1 MRRAFTLLELLTVVS
16 IMALLGVA
24 STGGYH
30 ALVRGMSERGAVAG
44 ASALLRGAKERALID
59 RVPTAVFCYNRMLRA
74 AGGTEQ
80 ANAVVVG
87 EMVAIRRA
95 GRVSAVRGDFIFDEF
110 GDFAGQQQTEDE
122 GDLKKSGG
130 RRLYRFGGGKMSDM
144 RYSIV
149 AEGGYESD
157 SEQVFTFTHGTT
169 NIHLCAYYNLKKSD
183 REPSA
188 WKAGHAYGFEFA
200 SFQLPAGFIFGTD
213 IPTEVGR
220 ITTPKVMYFDPEED
234 DKPKIEVYSTRPD
247 SGGGLKRGRKAGEA
261 RADDTAV

>member
-1 MRRAFTLLELLTVVS
+1 
-16 IMALLGVA
+16 MALLGVA

-44 ASALLRGAKERALID
+44 AAAVLRGAKERAMID
-59 RVPTAVFCYNRMLRA
+59 RVPTAVFCYNRMLRE

-95 GRVSAVRGDFIFDEF
+95 GRVSDARGDYIYDEF
-110 GDFAGQQQTEDE
+110 GDFSGLGVSDDTQE
-122 GDLKKSGG
+122 LRNSGG
-130 RRLYRFGGGKMSDM
+130 RRLYRFGGGDMTDM

-149 AEGGYESD
+149 AEKGYRDD
-157 SEQVFTFTHGTT
+157 SVHIFSFTRGST
-169 NIHLCAYYNLKKSD
+169 NMSVCAYYNLKKSD

-200 SFQLPAGFIFGTD
+200 TMQLPAGFIFGSD
-213 IPTEVGR
+213 IPPQAGK
-220 ITTPKVMYFDPEED
+220 ITAPKVLYFDPEED
-234 DKPKIEVYSTRPD
+234 DKPSVEIWATRP
-247 SGGGLKRGRKAGEA
+247 SAGGNLEKFRKAGEA
-261 RADDTAV
+261 RADDSAV